1 MLVQVALCAS
11 STGLHIIG
19 LPTSPVA
26 TNPVKVALAFAKTV
40 TDIVPKTA
48 VADTP
53 VKVTVSLGMITVPK
67 TPVADAPVTD
77 TTASGDGGTSEY
89 VT

>member
-1 MLVQVALCAS
+1 V
-11 STGLHIIG
+11 
-19 LPTSPVA
+19 
-26 TNPVKVALAFAKTV
+26 TV
-40 TDIVPKTA
+40 IVPKTA
-48 VADTP
+48 VAETP
-53 VKVTVSLGMITVPK
+53 VKITVSLGMITVPK